1 MLLAADHFFKVTAK
15 KEETVRPADWEDPS
29 VSSSVK
35 DDAPR
40 VIVQKQV
47 LHVEGPYALES
58 GETLPEL
65 DVIYETFGTLNAEK
79 DNAILVIHALT
90 GDSHCCG
97 YYTYYPTEKAGWWS
111 SLIGPGKAIDTNKY
125 FVICTNNL
133 GGCSNDVY
141 PPKEGAPSHTTN
153 PASIDPRTGKRY
165 NMTFPDYTFG
175 DCVNVQKLVV
185 DHFGIKRL
193 LAVVGGAMG
202 GMMTLEW
209 ARRYPDSLSSIIA
222 VATSAHLSPQ
232 GIAFSEVERQS
243 IRLDPKWRGGNYPDN
258 DPPAGGLAVARMIAH
273 ITYLSQQSMRA
284 KFGRRKQQ
292 RNGRTTDQFEVESYL
307 EHQGNSFVKRFDAN
321 SYIYITEAL
330 DDYDLVRPG
339 ETLDDA
345 VANFKCLTLML
356 SFRTDWLFPTKECGE
371 VAEALRRQGKMVEFN
386 EVDSEKGHDGFLI
399 DYNKYE
405 QLVSRFLERVYLNYN
420 KSIC

>member
-1 MLLAADHFFKVTAK
+1 MLLAADHFFTKVNAK
-15 KEETVRPADWEDPS
+15 KIENENTSWEDPS
-29 VSSSVK
+29 VASLSSDEGPRLISV
-35 DDAPR
+35 
-40 VIVQKQV
+40 KQV
-47 LHVEGPYALES
+47 LHIAEPFKLEN
-58 GETLPEL
+58 GESLPEL
-65 DVIYETFGTLNAEK
+65 DVVYETFGTLNDKK

-97 YYTYYPTEKAGWWS
+97 YYTYYPKEKAGWWS
-111 SLIGPGKAIDTNKY
+111 NLIGPGKAIDTNKY

-141 PPKEGAPSHTTN
+141 PPVEGAPPHTTN

-165 NMTFPDYTFG
+165 NMTFPEYTFG
-175 DCVNVQKLVV
+175 DAVNVQKLVV

-193 LAVVGGAMG
+193 LAVVGGSMG

-209 ARRYPDSLSSIIA
+209 ARRYPDNLSCIIA
-222 VATSAHLSPQ
+222 VATNAHLSPQ

-243 IRLDPKWRGGNYPDN
+243 IRLDPKWKGGDYPDN
-258 DPPAGGLAVARMIAH
+258 DPPAKGLGVARMIAH

-292 RNGRTTDQFEVESYL
+292 RDGKVTDQFEVESYL
-307 EHQGNSFVKRFDAN
+307 EHQGTTFVKRFDAN
-321 SYIYITEAL
+321 SYLYITEAL
-330 DDYDLVRPG
+330 DDYDLIREG

-356 SFRTDWLFPTKECGE
+356 SFRTDWLFPTKETAE
-371 VAEALRRQGKMVEFN
+371 VAEALRRQGKIVEFN
-386 EVDSEKGHDGFLI
+386 EVDSDKGHDGFLI
-399 DYNKYE
+399 DYQKYE
-405 QLVSRFLERVYLNYN
+405 NLVSCFLERVYRNYN
-420 KSIC
+420 KSF